1 MNATKNEKWAKIY
14 RNKNEKCPKFISMS
28 FQAQKWTTFVI
39 GCHLYYKEGWEI

>member
-1 MNATKNEKWAKIY
+1 
-14 RNKNEKCPKFISMS
+14 MS